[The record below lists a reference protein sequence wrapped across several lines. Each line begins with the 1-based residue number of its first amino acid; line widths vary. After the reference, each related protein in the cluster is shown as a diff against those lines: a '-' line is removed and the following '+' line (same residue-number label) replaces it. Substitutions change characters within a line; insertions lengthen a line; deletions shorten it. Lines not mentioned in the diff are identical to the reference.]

1 MGAYV
6 FPHFDFPPFSL
17 PLDAIDATHH
27 AIRMRII
34 VPTIKFRRDGKNK
47 EKLVL
52 GERLKKILE
61 RNKCV
66 YYHLIIRSITIS

>member
-47 EKLVL
+47 EKLVFRRTF
-52 GERLKKILE
+52 EKDFRKE
-61 RNKCV
+61 
-66 YYHLIIRSITIS
+66 